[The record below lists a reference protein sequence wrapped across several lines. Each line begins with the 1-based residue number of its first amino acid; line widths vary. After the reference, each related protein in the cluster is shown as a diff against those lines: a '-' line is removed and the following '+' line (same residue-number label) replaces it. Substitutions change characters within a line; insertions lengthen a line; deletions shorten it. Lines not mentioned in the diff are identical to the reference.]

1 MNLNMFSFAIE
12 MAPGTIVA
20 WAESE
25 EYDEPPNKWVIF
37 DGEKIEEG
45 PWKGKKTPDLRNTF
59 LIGGEQKLATFG
71 NKGLRLAP
79 KNKEEFCFKNKQIE
93 CEENNETQSYS
104 FQVKYIMKIPVH
116 GLW

>member
-1 MNLNMFSFAIE
+1 
-12 MAPGTIVA
+12 MAARLRRGLGR
-20 WAESE
+20 E
-25 EYDEPPNKWVIF
+25 
-37 DGEKIEEG
+37 
-45 PWKGKKTPDLRNTF
+45 KKTPNLTNTF
-59 LIGGEQKLATFG
+59 LIGGNQKLATFG
-71 NKGLRLAP
+71 NNGLRLAP